1 MHRTLVH
8 VLAALMLLSQGWL
21 GVVRGHSLVVELDGC
36 APGHAHACGGESS
49 AHRHAHG
56 FAHCHE
62 HDRAH
67 AQHRALD
74 PLASALHDH
83 SHDDLGCHMHL
94 CLPELEQRATDP
106 VDARDFARLWPA
118 GVVEPVLLRSS
129 APVSGVRAIDR
140 WAKGPPLND
149 ALALASTV
157 LLL

>member
-8 VLAALMLLSQGWL
+8 VLAALVLLSQGWL
-21 GVVRGHSLVVELDGC
+21 GVVRGHSVVVEVGGC
-36 APGHAHACGGESS
+36 GPGHAHACAGE
-49 AHRHAHG
+49 HHGQDRVHG

-67 AQHRALD
+67 APHRALD
-74 PLASALHDH
+74 PLASTLHDH

-94 CLPELEQRATDP
+94 CLPELEQRSTDP
-106 VDARDFARLWPA
+106 VDVRGFARLWPA
-118 GVVEPVLLRSS
+118 GVIEPVLLVSS
-129 APVSGVRAIDR
+129 APAPGVRAIDR

-149 ALALASTV
+149 ALALASTI

>member
-8 VLAALMLLSQGWL
+8 VLAALVLLSQGWL
-21 GVVRGHSLVVELDGC
+21 GVVRGHSLVVEFGTC
-36 APGHAHACGGESS
+36 EAGHGHACAGE
-49 AHRHAHG
+49 HHGHGRTHG

-94 CLPELEQRATDP
+94 CLPELEQRSTDP
-106 VDARDFARLWPA
+106 VDARDFARLRPA

-129 APVSGVRAIDR
+129 APVPGARAIDR